1 MPDDGEDTTAIM
13 PQTVFSG
20 QRHRSLI
27 KHTSQ
32 RGFRARHV

>member
-20 QRHRSLI
+20 QRQRSL
-27 KHTSQ
+27 
-32 RGFRARHV
+32 